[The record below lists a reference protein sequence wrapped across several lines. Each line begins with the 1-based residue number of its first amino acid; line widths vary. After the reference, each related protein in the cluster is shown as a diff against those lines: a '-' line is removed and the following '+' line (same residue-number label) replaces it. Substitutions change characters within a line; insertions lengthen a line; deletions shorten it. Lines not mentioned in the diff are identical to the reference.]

1 MTDPIGRGSDKGL
14 SRMIFSGSAWLIG
27 ARISRTLITLIGM
40 AILARLLTPSDFGVL
55 AFATSATVLSL
66 VVIEGVIDYPA
77 LREDELSTGIVRSL
91 LWAGLAL
98 TAIFSVL
105 LWFGAPALE
114 RLIEFPDLTLGLR
127 AMIPVCLAQV
137 FFVAGSALLRRQHRF
152 AAAAKISVMSVALYM
167 VVAVVLAAK
176 GIGLW
181 SVLAAQIL
189 AQAITAIVTAAASK
203 MPLLPP
209 RRFDF
214 GGSLHVGGWGAASRL
229 VAWGW
234 TTIDKL
240 AVSLTLGPAA
250 TGLYS
255 RAYNINVQAKEPFV
269 AIDQTIRQAFAALKN
284 REGGFVAQM
293 IMALRL
299 MTLLSGFTA
308 AAIIILREPIVAV
321 LLGSQWTAAVPA
333 LALLAAGLPARI
345 ARIYFDSLTI
355 SLGSMGGLVLRH
367 TAILLAIGIGLA
379 LFASRGIGWVAG
391 VVSASL
397 YLSLLFA
404 TGRAEREAGIGPV
417 AIAKAM
423 GPGLLLCA
431 TLIGIAELLS
441 ILTQSSIFID
451 IGMRVSV
458 TALGGAAL
466 IIFCPAPWIGEKLDR
481 KRSGILT
488 RLRLRR

>member
-1 MTDPIGRGSDKGL
+1 MTDPIGRGSGKGL

-27 ARISRTLITLIGM
+27 ARIGRTLITLIGM

-91 LWAGLAL
+91 LWAGLAV
-98 TAIFSVL
+98 TAIFSVI
-105 LWFGAPALE
+105 LWLGAPALE

-152 AAAAKISVMSVALYM
+152 AISAQISVLSVALYM
-167 VVAVVLAAK
+167 IVAVVLAAQ

-181 SVLAAQIL
+181 SVLVAQIF
-189 AQAITAIVTAAASK
+189 AQIVTAIVVAMASK

-240 AVSLTLGPAA
+240 AVSLALGPVA

-269 AIDQTIRQAFAALKN
+269 AIDQTIRQAFAALKK

-299 MTLLSGFTA
+299 MTMLSGFTA

-333 LALLAAGLPARI
+333 LALLAVGLPARI

-355 SLGSMGGLVLRH
+355 SLGSMRGLVIRH
-367 TAILLAIGIGLA
+367 LAILVVITAGLY
-379 LFASRGIGWVAG
+379 LFADRGIAWVAA
-391 VVSASL
+391 VVSATL

-404 TGRAEREAGIGPV
+404 VGRSERAAGAGPL
-417 AIAKAM
+417 AITSAM
-423 GPGLLLCA
+423 LPGLAFAGLLVA
-431 TLIGIAELLS
+431 VTEAASIALHGS
-441 ILTQSSIFID
+441 TIID
-451 IGMRVSV
+451 IGLRIILLAAAAIAVILLCPRGW
-458 TALGGAAL
+458 LGERLAS
-466 IIFCPAPWIGEKLDR
+466 
-481 KRSGILT
+481 KRSAL
-488 RLRLRR
+488 LRLGRVQ

>member
-27 ARISRTLITLIGM
+27 ARIGRTLITLIGM

-77 LREDELSTGIVRSL
+77 LREDELSTGIIRSL
-91 LWAGLAL
+91 LWAGLAV
-98 TAIFSVL
+98 TAAFSVI

-114 RLIEFPDLTLGLR
+114 RLIEFSDLTLGLR

-152 AAAAKISVMSVALYM
+152 AISAQISVLSVALYM
-167 VVAVVLAAK
+167 IVAVVLAAQ

-181 SVLAAQIL
+181 SVLVAQIF
-189 AQAITAIVTAAASK
+189 AQIVTAIVIAMASK

-355 SLGSMGGLVLRH
+355 SLGSMRGLVIRH
-367 TAILLAIGIGLA
+367 LAILAVIAVGLY
-379 LFASRGIGWVAG
+379 LFADRGIGWVAA
-391 VVSASL
+391 VVSATL

-404 TGRAEREAGIGPV
+404 SGKAERAAGVGTV
-417 AIAKAM
+417 ATARAM
-423 GPGLLLCA
+423 APGLLLCA
-431 TLIGIAELLS
+431 LIVAAAEAATWA
-441 ILTQSSIFID
+441 IQPTAFID
-451 IGMRVSV
+451 LAMRSSV
-458 TALGGAAL
+458 LALAGGAL
-466 IIFCPAPWIGEKLDR
+466 LLFCPTPWIGEKLAIRR
-481 KRSGILT
+481 KQMLT
-488 RLRLRR
+488 VARFRC

>member
-1 MTDPIGRGSDKGL
+1 MTDPIGRGSEKGL

-27 ARISRTLITLIGM
+27 ARVGRTLITLIGM

-91 LWAGLAL
+91 LWAGLAV
-98 TAIFSVL
+98 TAIFSII

-114 RLIEFPDLTLGLR
+114 RLIAFPDLTLGLR

-152 AAAAKISVMSVALYM
+152 AISAQISVLSVALYM
-167 VVAVVLAAK
+167 IVAVVLAAK

-181 SVLAAQIL
+181 SVLFAQIF
-189 AQAITAIVTAAASK
+189 AQVVTAIVIAIASQ

-240 AVSLTLGPAA
+240 AISLTLGPAA

-308 AAIIILREPIVAV
+308 AAIIVLREPIVAV

-355 SLGSMGGLVLRH
+355 SLGSMRGLVIRH
-367 TAILLAIGIGLA
+367 IAILAVIAAGLY
-379 LFASRGIGWVAG
+379 LFADRGIGWVAAI
-391 VVSASL
+391 VSVTL
-397 YLSLLFA
+397 YLSLLSA
-404 TGRAEREAGIGPV
+404 VGKAERAAGATTMAIGG
-417 AIAKAM
+417 AM
-423 GPGLLLCA
+423 LPGLAFGALLVA
-431 TLIGIAELLS
+431 LAESASIAVHAPALPDIALRAF
-441 ILTQSSIFID
+441 IL
-451 IGMRVSV
+451 
-458 TALGGAAL
+458 ALGAAAL
-466 IIFCPAPWIGEKLDR
+466 GIFCPAGWIGEKLDR
-481 KRSGILT
+481 KRAGALT
-488 RLRLRR
+488 LLRFRR